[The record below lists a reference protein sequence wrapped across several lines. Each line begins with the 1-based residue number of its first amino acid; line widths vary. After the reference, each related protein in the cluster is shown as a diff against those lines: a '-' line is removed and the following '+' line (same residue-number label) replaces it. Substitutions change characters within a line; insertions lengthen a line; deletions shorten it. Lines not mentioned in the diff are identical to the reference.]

1 MRPEVHFPIP
11 LCWRSRSTGSRD
23 RFSPRARNVRDPPA
37 RRDAR
42 ADENS
47 AGSPS
52 VSKAL
57 ARAGVCADHGSGA
70 VCRGDFGSKAR
81 AVSRCAGG
89 AGDLALAR
97 QLSGPLFVLLRLF
110 LLLRARLARPGRRR
124 DRRSL
129 VPSKRE
135 NGCCS
140 ATAGRRNRATR
151 SRYLWW
157 RAEIIVLRPSAQP
170 DRPNSLRLIG
180 FLLRLIAMPVP
191 GPPLP

>member
-23 RFSPRARNVRDPPA
+23 RFSPRARNVRGLPA

-42 ADENS
+42 AGENS

-70 VCRGDFGSKAR
+70 VGRGDLGSKSR
-81 AVSRCAGG
+81 TVSRCAGWCG
-89 AGDLALAR
+89 R
-97 QLSGPLFVLLRLF
+97 S
-110 LLLRARLARPGRRR
+110 RARAPALWSIVSSIARSSARPGRRR

-151 SRYLWW
+151 SNDLW
-157 RAEIIVLRPSAQP
+157 REAEIIVLRPSAQP

-180 FLLRLIAMPVP
+180 FLLRLIAMPVCCWHP
-191 GPPLP
+191 SDAQD